1 MRGSSCLHSA
11 GGKTVNHRK
20 HKLIL
25 HQRSLRV
32 YFSVCCYWLLIMF
45 TSLNFY
51 LFQIILNTLCY
62 WSVETTKRLT
72 SDGSDEVFCF
82 NPLRSNNEP
91 ACRESSHFLR
101 HPGRAGGVITDK
113 TKQEMFVPLP
123 SLFKDIP
130 PPDLQVDK
138 IKIKI
143 KAADKQPSLHLVHL
157 LSAWRVQNHWRSRN
171 QITGRQDFSI
181 SGKNV

>member
-1 MRGSSCLHSA
+1 MLLLV
-11 GGKTVNHRK
+11 VNNVHVIELLFISDNIK
-20 HKLIL
+20 HI
-25 HQRSLRV
+25 
-32 YFSVCCYWLLIMF
+32 
-45 TSLNFY
+45 
-51 LFQIILNTLCY
+51 LCY

-130 PPDLQVDK
+130 PPDLHEMDK

-157 LSAWRVQNHWRSRN
+157 LSA
-171 QITGRQDFSI
+171 
-181 SGKNV
+181 